1 MPNQG
6 GRGDIRQRGQTPHD
20 FALGIG
26 IFILTVAFTLAFVP
40 ASLSFA
46 DADPGA
52 TETTLADR
60 SAVAI
65 IGNLSTGARQNEINA
80 TATAEYFDTVENESE
95 LQNRLDL
102 PETVSINATVRS
114 LDDAV
119 VLQVDN
125 STGHSIRLDAGR
137 SYPETQPAAETSRV
151 VTMTG
156 DVGMC
161 SPGCQLVVRIW

>member
-1 MPNQG
+1 MLSTSRKQHTHS
-6 GRGDIRQRGQTPHD
+6 RAQTPHD

-26 IFILTVAFTLAFVP
+26 IFILTVAFTLAFIP
-40 ASLSFA
+40 ASLSFT

-52 TETTLADR
+52 TETTLSDR

-65 IGNLSTGARQNEINA
+65 IGNLSTGARQNELNA
-80 TATAEYFDTVENESE
+80 TATAEYFDTVDNESD
-95 LQNRLDL
+95 LQDRLDL
-102 PETVSINATVRS
+102 PETTSINATIRS

-125 STGHSIRLDAGR
+125 SSGYSIRLDAGR
-137 SYPETQPAAETSRV
+137 RYPETQPAAETSRV
-151 VTMTG
+151 VTMTE

-161 SPGCQLVVRIW
+161 TPGCQLVVRVW